1 MKTVKTV
8 GDRAGVEG
16 VHRLFRDDFD
26 FGYPFDPNSHAP
38 LLTLDP
44 LNWAAPFAPA
54 S

>member
-1 MKTVKTV
+1 MKT
-8 GDRAGVEG
+8 GGGRAGAEG
-16 VHRLFRDDFD
+16 VHRLFRDD

-38 LLTLDP
+38 LPTFDP